1 MNIMASEA
9 FGTATQT
16 WKEDGKADDETTVV
30 AVANR
35 LKINIASCSPF
46 MRGTL
51 INVPVPGSA
60 MKCTNNGAKHLQFIR
75 SIPTPALLT
84 TLVGQ
89 NLNRHVK
96 TNL

>member
-1 MNIMASEA
+1 
-9 FGTATQT
+9 
-16 WKEDGKADDETTVV
+16 
-30 AVANR
+30 
-35 LKINIASCSPF
+35 

-60 MKCTNNGAKHLQFIR
+60 MKCSNNGAKHLQFIR
-75 SIPTPALLT
+75 SIPIPSLLT

-96 TNL
+96 TNLEVLTVPRLTEEEWMDFVKPSVRKDVDS

>member
-1 MNIMASEA
+1 
-9 FGTATQT
+9 
-16 WKEDGKADDETTVV
+16 
-30 AVANR
+30 
-35 LKINIASCSPF
+35 
-46 MRGTL
+46 MRGSL

-60 MKCTNNGAKHLQFIR
+60 MKCSNNGAKHLQFIR
-75 SIPTPALLT
+75 SIPVPSLLT